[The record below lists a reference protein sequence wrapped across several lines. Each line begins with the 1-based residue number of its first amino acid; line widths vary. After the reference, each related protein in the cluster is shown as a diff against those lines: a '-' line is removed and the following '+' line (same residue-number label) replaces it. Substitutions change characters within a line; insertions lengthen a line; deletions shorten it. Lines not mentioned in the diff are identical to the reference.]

1 MSPNKVNTILVLCI
15 TFLSSVAALSG
26 MLSSGKADI
35 QQIESVRGR
44 MIDLYGEGVYRHMS
58 ADVAIQGIAQDY
70 VTFFVGLPLLLLGLY
85 RYQRKSKKGAF
96 LLAGSSG
103 YFFVTYLFYTSMGMY
118 NELFLVYA
126 VLLGLSFFTLLNTL
140 VSFDLPRIADDFKRG
155 RTRQTTSIFLMVN
168 SILIGLMWLGVVV
181 PPLLDGTL
189 YPEGL
194 EHYTTLIVQGLDLG
208 LLLPLSFVSGR
219 LLLQKRRLGYLAG
232 TTYIVFLA
240 ILMTALTAKVLA
252 MMMNNVD
259 VMPAIFIIPTINI
272 LSVVL
277 AVALVSG
284 YSDKKHHTLG
294 G

>member
-15 TFLSSVAALSG
+15 TFLSSVAALYG
-26 MLSSGKADI
+26 MLSSGEADI
-35 QQIESVRGR
+35 QQIKSVRGQVV
-44 MIDLYGEGVYRHMS
+44 DLYGEGVYRHMS

-70 VTFFVGLPLLLLGLY
+70 VTFFVGVPLLLFGFYWY
-85 RYQRKSKKGAF
+85 RKRSKRGAF

-118 NELFLVYA
+118 NELFLVYVA
-126 VLLGLSFFTLLNTL
+126 LLGLSFFTLLNTL
-140 VSFDLPRIADDFKRG
+140 LSFDLPRLAKGFEREAARRAVG
-155 RTRQTTSIFLMVN
+155 IFLIVN

-189 YPEGL
+189 YPEGV

-219 LLLQKRRLGYLAG
+219 LLLLKRPLGYLAG
-232 TTYIVFLA
+232 STYIVFLA

-252 MMMNNVD
+252 MMSSNVD
-259 VMPAIFIIPTINI
+259 VMPAIFIIPTINTI
-272 LSVVL
+272 AVL
-277 AVALVSG
+277 LAIAMIRG
-284 YSDKKHHTLG
+284 YAEELEQA
-294 G
+294 